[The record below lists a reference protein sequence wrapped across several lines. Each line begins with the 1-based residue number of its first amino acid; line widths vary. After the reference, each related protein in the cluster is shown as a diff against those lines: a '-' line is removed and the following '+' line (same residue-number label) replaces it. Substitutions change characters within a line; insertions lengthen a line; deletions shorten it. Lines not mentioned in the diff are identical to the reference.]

1 LEEIVKILIT
11 GSKGFVWKNLVVELK
26 NKGYTDILEFDKDT
40 DKSLLDEYTKEC
52 QFVFHL
58 AGVNRPKDEKE
69 FMEGNLGFTSELLEL
84 LEKHNN
90 KAPVLIASS
99 IQAEKDNLYGIS
111 KKAAEDLVFKYG
123 RQNAVKVFVYRLPNI
138 FGKWCR
144 PNYNSVVA
152 TWCYN
157 IARNLEIKI
166 SDPDIELT
174 LCHID
179 DVVSEF
185 ICALNNKETK
195 DGVFCKVPKTYKIK
209 LGELAE
215 KIYSFKKSRDTLIMP
230 SLQNEFDR
238 ALYGTYLSYLEED
251 KFSYKLKKSED
262 DRGWLA
268 EFIKSESMGQIF
280 VSKTKPGITRGNHWH
295 HTKAEKFLVVQGE
308 AVIRFRK
315 IDSDEVIEYR
325 VSGNMPEVV
334 DIPTGYTHSII
345 NIGKED
351 VITLFWA
358 SEIFNS
364 EKPDTYRLE
373 V

>member
-1 LEEIVKILIT
+1 MKILVT
-11 GSKGFVWKNLVVELK
+11 GSKGFVGKNLIAELK
-26 NKGYTDILEFDKDT
+26 NRGYTDILEFDIDT
-40 DKSLLDEYTKEC
+40 DKCLLDEFTKKC

-69 FMEGNLGFTSELLEL
+69 FMEGNFGFTSELLEL
-84 LEKHNN
+84 LKKHNN
-90 KAPVLIASS
+90 KAPVLFTSS
-99 IQAEKDNLYGIS
+99 IQAERDNLYGLS

-123 RQNAVKVFVYRLPNI
+123 SDNAVKVLIYRLPNL

-152 TWCYN
+152 TFCHN
-157 IARNLEIKI
+157 IARDLDIKI
-166 SDPDIELT
+166 NDPNIELT
-174 LCHID
+174 LCYID
-179 DVVSEF
+179 DVVNEF
-185 ICALNNKETK
+185 ISALHGKETRN
-195 DGVFCKVPKTYKIK
+195 GAFCKVPKTYKVK

-215 KIYSFKKSRDTLIMP
+215 KIYSFRKSRDTLIMP

-251 KFSYKLKKSED
+251 KFSYKLKKNED
-262 DRGWLA
+262 NRGWLT

-280 VSKTKPGITRGNHWH
+280 ISKTKPGITRGNHWH
-295 HTKAEKFLVVQGE
+295 HTKAEKFLVIQGE

-315 IDSDEVIEYR
+315 IDSDEIIEYR
-325 VSGNMPEVV
+325 VSGDVPEVV
-334 DIPTGYTHSII
+334 DIPTGYTHSIE
-345 NIGKED
+345 NVGKED

-358 SEIFNS
+358 SEIFNP
-364 EKPDTYRLE
+364 EKPDTYWLE